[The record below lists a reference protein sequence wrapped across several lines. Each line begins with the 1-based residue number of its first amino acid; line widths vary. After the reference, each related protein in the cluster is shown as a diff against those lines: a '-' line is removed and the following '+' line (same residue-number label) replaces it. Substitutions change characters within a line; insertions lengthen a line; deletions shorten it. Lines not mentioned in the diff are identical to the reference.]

1 MRTATRTPGARGE
14 TPEARAVDV
23 SVVMPCLNE
32 AATLERC
39 IRAAQRGLAATGVRG
54 EVIVADNGSTDG
66 SVEIAERLG
75 ARVVHAPVR
84 GYGAALLAGI
94 RAARG
99 GFVVMGDADGTYD
112 FSSIAPFVERL
123 RAGDDLVVGDRF
135 AGGIEAGAMPWL
147 NRYVGNPIL
156 SLLGR
161 LFFRSP
167 VRDFHCGL
175 RAFRRE
181 AVLGLDLRTTGME
194 FASEMIVK
202 ATLAGLQ
209 IGEAPTTL
217 SRPVDGRRTHLR
229 RWRDGW
235 RHLRFLLLYSPRWL
249 FLYPGLA
256 LMAAGTG
263 ICVWLLPGPGR
274 ALGVTFD
281 VQTLLYG
288 AMAVVVGFQA
298 VLFSYLA
305 RVYGTIHGLLPED
318 PALTRLFRVARLETG
333 LAVGGILLLIGMGGS
348 VWAFVQWSLG
358 SFGPLDP
365 SRTLRTVIPSL
376 TALLLGTE
384 VVLASF
390 FFSIL
395 GLRRK

>member
-1 MRTATRTPGARGE
+1 MRTAARPIGPGTEPRRFA
-14 TPEARAVDV
+14 AVEV

-39 IRAAQRGLAATGVRG
+39 IRAAQQGLRSVGARG
-54 EVIVADNGSTDG
+54 EIVVADNGSTDG

-75 ARVVHAPVR
+75 ARVVHVPAK

-94 RAARG
+94 EAARG
-99 GFVVMGDADGTYD
+99 EFVIMGDADATYD
-112 FSSIAPFVERL
+112 FATIEPFVERL
-123 RAGDDLVVGDRF
+123 RAGDDLVVGNRF
-135 AGGIEAGAMPWL
+135 AGGIEPGAMPWL

-156 SLLGR
+156 SRAGR

-181 AVLGLDLRTTGME
+181 AILGLDLRTTGME

-202 ATLAGLQ
+202 ATLAGLR

-217 SRPVDGRRTHLR
+217 SRPPDGRRTHLR

-256 LMAAGTG
+256 LMAAGAAVVG
-263 ICVWLLPGPGR
+263 WLLPGPRR

-288 AMAVVVGFQA
+288 AMAIVVGFQA

-305 RVYGTIHGLLPED
+305 RVYAVTHGLLPED
-318 PALTRLFRVARLETG
+318 PALTRLFRVATLETG
-333 LAVGGILLLIGMGGS
+333 LAAGALLLLIGAAGS
-348 VWAFVQWSLG
+348 VWAFVQWSVT
-358 SFGPLDP
+358 SFGPLDA

-376 TALLLGTE
+376 TALLLGVE

-390 FFSIL
+390 FFSLL
-395 GLRRK
+395 GLERR

>member
-1 MRTATRTPGARGE
+1 VRTAARPLGLETEPRTATVE
-14 TPEARAVDV
+14 V
-23 SVVMPCLNE
+23 SVVMPCLDE
-32 AATLERC
+32 AATIERC
-39 IRAAQRGLAATGVRG
+39 IRAAREGLRAAGVRG
-54 EVIVADNGSTDG
+54 EVVVADNGSTDG
-66 SVEIAERLG
+66 SAELAEALG
-75 ARVVHAPVR
+75 ARVVRVPVR

-99 GFVVMGDADGTYD
+99 RFVIMGDADGTYD
-112 FSSIAPFVERL
+112 FADIRPFVERL
-123 RAGDDLVVGDRF
+123 RAGDDLVVGNRF
-135 AGGIEAGAMPWL
+135 AGGIEPGAMPWL

-156 SLLGR
+156 SRVGR
-161 LFFRSP
+161 LFFGSP

-175 RAFRRE
+175 RGFRRD
-181 AVLGLDLRTTGME
+181 AVLALDLRTTGME

-202 ATLAGLQ
+202 ATLAGLR

-217 SRPVDGRRTHLR
+217 SRPPDGRRTHLR

-249 FLYPGLA
+249 FLYPGIA
-256 LMAAGTG
+256 LMVIGAAVVG
-263 ICVWLLPGPGR
+263 WLLPGPRR
-274 ALGVTFD
+274 AFGVTFD

-305 RVYGTIHGLLPED
+305 RVFAVTEGLLPED
-318 PALTRLFRVARLETG
+318 PRLSRLFRVATLETG
-333 LAVGGILLLIGMGGS
+333 LAVGAFLVLVGAVGS
-348 VWAFVQWSLG
+348 AWAFVQWSVT

-376 TALLLGTE
+376 TSLLLGVE
-384 VVLASF
+384 IVLASF
-390 FFSIL
+390 FFSVL
-395 GLRRK
+395 GLKRR